1 MTRKQA
7 LKQFINLV
15 LKNFKQFKVYKNNYV
30 DYLITW
36 DKSNYL
42 TIKLKNNKYNFYD
55 TFGLFNEAF
64 ELLNEL
70 CKDIKYM
77 PNISIVKQQV
87 EYINNLK

>member
-15 LKNFKQFKVYKNNYV
+15 LKNFKQFKVYKNNYI

-36 DKSNYL
+36 DGTNAL

-77 PNISIVKQQV
+77 PNISIVKQQI